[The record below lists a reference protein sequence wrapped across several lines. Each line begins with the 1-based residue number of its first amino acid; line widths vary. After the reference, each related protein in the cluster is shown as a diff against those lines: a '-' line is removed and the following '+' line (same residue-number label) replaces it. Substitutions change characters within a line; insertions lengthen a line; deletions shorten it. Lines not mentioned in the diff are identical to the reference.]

1 MSIHSD
7 VLHVLLKD
15 PFIQKLIDAEPVF
28 WANSGKEE
36 KRPLPHADE
45 WATEIAEAEERLR
58 RFAPYIAE
66 VFPETKG
73 AKGIIESPLFEMQD
87 MKEKL
92 EAAYQQPFPGRW
104 LLKCDHELP
113 ISGSIK
119 AGAVFMKY

>member
-1 MSIHSD
+1 M
-7 VLHVLLKD
+7 
-15 PFIQKLIDAEPVF
+15 Q
-28 WANSGKEE
+28 
-36 KRPLPHADE
+36 
-45 WATEIAEAEERLR
+45 

-73 AKGIIESPLFEMQD
+73 AKGIIESPLFEVQH
-87 MKEKL
+87 MKGKL

-119 AGAVFMKY
+119 ARAGFMKC